1 MPIPDANSNRASI
14 QTVMP
19 TIKTICRKKQ
29 RDFAGRARQD
39 FKWRLL
45 QIHRALFAPKK
56 TPLLCQLKKRF
67 FRCD

>member
-1 MPIPDANSNRASI
+1 
-14 QTVMP
+14 MP